1 MSSDELVYINW
12 HGMIKPE
19 KVVVTTTSTYGKFV
33 CEPLERGFGITIGN
47 SLRRIILSSL
57 HGAAIVS
64 VKFEEALHQ
73 YSVIPDVREDVSELI
88 MNLKAVRLKV
98 DDLEDRIL
106 TVHVKQGGDEEG
118 FDHSDKAFVKQG
130 REGFEPPSPDEG
142 FEPTPPDEGFE
153 PTPPDEGFL
162 KQDEEEELP
171 GNKFVKQ
178 DKEGFEA
185 PEKDFVEQ
193 DEEGFEPPEQDFV
206 KQGEEEGEE
215 EIKLSDKDFNENF
228 YRIRE
233 RDVTAAALEG
243 SDPHIRI
250 LNPDQHIA
258 TLSKGG
264 VLKMTLNVKSGK
276 GYALASANKD
286 LEAPVGTI
294 PIDSVFSPIKRVKYV
309 VGTSRIGQKT
319 DYDKLTLEV
328 WTDGT
333 VSPEDSVAY
342 AAKILKEQMNPFINF
357 DEDIEP
363 EQDDEGFEYP
373 DKDFNENLY
382 RSVDE
387 LELSVRSSNCLKN
400 AQILKIYQLV
410 QKTESEML
418 KTKNFGRKSLN
429 EIKEVLTSM
438 DLSLGIDIDGFEPP
452 PEDEEDPLDD
462 E

>member
-19 KVVVTTTSTYGKFV
+19 KVNVTTTSTYGKFV

-57 HGAAIVS
+57 YGSAIVS
-64 VKFEEALHQ
+64 VKFDEALHE
-73 YSVIPDVREDVSELI
+73 YSVIPEVREDVSELI

-98 DDLEDRIL
+98 DDLNDHVL
-106 TVHVKQGGDEEG
+106 TVDLDRDG
-118 FDHSDKAFVKQG
+118 
-130 REGFEPPSPDEG
+130 
-142 FEPTPPDEGFE
+142 
-153 PTPPDEGFL
+153 
-162 KQDEEEELP
+162 
-171 GNKFVKQ
+171 
-178 DKEGFEA
+178 
-185 PEKDFVEQ
+185 
-193 DEEGFEPPEQDFV
+193 
-206 KQGEEEGEE
+206 
-215 EIKLSDKDFNENF
+215 
-228 YRIRE
+228 
-233 RDVTAAALEG
+233 DVTAADLEG
-243 SDPHIRI
+243 SDPHVRI

-264 VLKMTLNVKSGK
+264 RLRMTLQVKSGK

-286 LEAPVGTI
+286 SEAAVGTI

-328 WTDGT
+328 WTDGS
-333 VSPEDSVAY
+333 VSPEDSVAF

-363 EQDDEGFEYP
+363 EQDDGES
-373 DKDFNENLY
+373 DRSDRDFNENLY

-429 EIKEVLTSM
+429 EIKEVLSAM
-438 DLSLGIDIDGFEPP
+438 DLSLGMDLDGFEPP
-452 PEDEEDPLDD
+452 EEDQEEEDYD
-462 E
+462 ETPEEE